1 MPGEVYGQE
10 QKVNSGTEYRFYFLF
25 FACIQECWMAGMAGE
40 AQLPVPGTRTYGL
53 TWYQCLHQGGVP
65 QDVLS
70 QGIWSLR
77 KGFLGNLLPLFL
89 WTLLYEPS
97 MQYASPTIYP
107 TVHFPSGFLS
117 VFTQMLLSELR
128 PWVRSCFGTW
138 ARGSGLHP
146 WGAMITDNASP
157 MQCPMA
163 LMCRPAYTQSST
175 NWSPEL
181 LRRNRNCN
189 NMAVKINEKPSL
201 KIYIYMEKQLFIYTL
216 GTRNNTPAS

>member
-1 MPGEVYGQE
+1 MPGGVYGQE
-10 QKVNSGTEYRFYFLF
+10 QKVNSGTENRFYFLF

-40 AQLPVPGTRTYGL
+40 AQLPVPGTRTNGL
-53 TWYQCLHQGGVP
+53 TWYQCLHQGGVS

-128 PWVRSCFGTW
+128 PWVRSCFG
-138 ARGSGLHP
+138 ARARDQG
-146 WGAMITDNASP
+146 
-157 MQCPMA
+157 C
-163 LMCRPAYTQSST
+163 
-175 NWSPEL
+175 
-181 LRRNRNCN
+181 
-189 NMAVKINEKPSL
+189 
-201 KIYIYMEKQLFIYTL
+201 TL
-216 GTRNNTPAS
+216 GVLWSQTMHLPCSAPWLSCADLHTHSPAPTDPQSCSGGIGTVTIWQ